1 VTNRQDGNVRRQ
13 MDNTVRDE
21 RQAAV
26 LNIYAF
32 ILFVRSHQF
41 QSKT

>member
-1 VTNRQDGNVRRQ
+1 VTNR
-13 MDNTVRDE
+13 E

-32 ILFVRSHQF
+32 ILFVRSHQV
-41 QSKT
+41 SGKA